1 MIPLR
6 DVIPSRRPPY
16 LTIALVLTGLAAFLI
31 VRTSPPLAGG
41 GFDRALRSVVGHQ
54 GWVQTAID
62 LLFLWI
68 FGENVEDR
76 LGRVRFVGLCLAGTA
91 AAAGAGLAAPH
102 PPPPVAVGVLGG
114 ILGAYLVLFPRSRV
128 LVLVPLPVVFDLVEI
143 PALHLIGAW
152 YAAQAVITLVGG
164 DAALLT
170 ALAGTLAGLAT
181 VWLVDGP
188 RRRDLYWRSRG

>member
-16 LTIALVLTGLAAFLI
+16 ITLAFVITGFVAFL
-31 VRTSPPLAGG
+31 VERVSPPLSGT
-41 GFDRALRSVVGHQ
+41 ALDWALQAVIIPH

-68 FGENVEDR
+68 FGENVEDC
-76 LGRVRFVGLCLAGTA
+76 LGRLRFVVLCLAGA
-91 AAAGAGLAAPH
+91 AAAAAASLTVPH
-102 PPPPVAVGVLGG
+102 PPPPLLGGVLGS
-114 ILGAYLVLFPRSRV
+114 ILAAYFVLYPRSRV
-128 LVLVPLPVVFDLVEI
+128 FVLVPLPVVFDLVEI

-152 YAAQAVITLVGG
+152 YAAQAVITIVGG
-164 DAALLT
+164 NAALFT
-170 ALAGTLAGLAT
+170 VVAGTLAGLAT

-188 RRRDLYWRSRG
+188 RRRDLYWQS